1 MSFTQNVTDEPVSG
15 LSCLPILVVNW
26 RTAALTSY
34 ETTRLEEYHE
44 RHHNTMFHR
53 TNALHMRNYPSDPPE
68 YTYEP
73 FRDTATQSI
82 CDKGQSKRIQ
92 TQQNQEQKP
101 HRACVLTV
109 VKGDTRHLRVTRSTR
124 HISPECLYTHAR

>member
-1 MSFTQNVTDEPVSG
+1 
-15 LSCLPILVVNW
+15 
-26 RTAALTSY
+26 LTSY

-82 CDKGQSKRIQ
+82 CDKG
-92 TQQNQEQKP
+92 
-101 HRACVLTV
+101 
-109 VKGDTRHLRVTRSTR
+109 GRVSAYRRNRTKNRNRT
-124 HISPECLYTHAR
+124 ELVC